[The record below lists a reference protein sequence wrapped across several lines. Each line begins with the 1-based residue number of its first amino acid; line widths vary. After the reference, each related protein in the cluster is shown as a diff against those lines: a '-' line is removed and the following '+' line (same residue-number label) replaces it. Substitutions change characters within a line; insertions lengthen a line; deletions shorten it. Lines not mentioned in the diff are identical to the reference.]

1 MRQELR
7 KHTPDRRARTGHP
20 ATRWGPH
27 SALRVIPVAWLMGVV
42 LLCCVAVAQAQPAN
56 DDIANATP
64 ITSLPFDDSLNTTA
78 ATMAPDDPDCFG
90 NGPTVWYTFT
100 PTEDVSLFVDAQTD
114 TTYDSTLSV
123 YTGTPG
129 NLTQLTC
136 SDSSIVFEADAG
148 TTYWFMVGSFFSEF
162 GGTLVFRAEVTPP
175 ALELDIAVNA
185 TGVVDPKTGVAR
197 MSGTVRCN
205 TESTIDFV
213 GGSLQQRQGNKAI
226 SQGLGVPS
234 FACTP
239 PLASWSDTT
248 SIGPFKKG
256 TAVVVDLQ
264 ACGCNP
270 ISCACSDPQD
280 PITITLGQKA
290 KR

>member
-1 MRQELR
+1 MGHTTFLR
-7 KHTPDRRARTGHP
+7 APHP
-20 ATRWGPH
+20 SRWG
-27 SALRVIPVAWLMGVV
+27 LPVA
-42 LLCCVAVAQAQPAN
+42 LLTAALLLSGAAVARAQPAN

-64 ITSLPFDDSLNTTA
+64 ITSLPFDDSLDTTE

-100 PTEDVSLFVDAQTD
+100 PTENVSLLVDAQTD

-123 YTGTPG
+123 YTGSPG
-129 NLTQLTC
+129 ALTQIAC
-136 SDSSIVFEADAG
+136 SDDRVIFEATAG
-148 TTYWFMVGSFFSEF
+148 TTYWFMAGSFFSEF
-162 GGTLVFRAEVTPP
+162 GGTLVFHAEVAPP
-175 ALELDIAVNA
+175 ALELDITVNA

-197 MSGTVRCN
+197 VSGTVRCN
-205 TESTIDFV
+205 TESTIDSV
-213 GGSLQQRQGNKAI
+213 GGSLQQRRGNKVI
-226 SQGLGVPS
+226 SQGFGVPS

-239 PLASWSDTT
+239 PLTSWSDTT

-264 ACGCNP
+264 ACGCNQ
-270 ISCACSDPQD
+270 ISCTCSDPQD

-290 KR
+290 KP